1 MILKYNLFLFRTF
14 PETNDWMGVWGKHL
28 KSPCFKTIR
37 SYQKINHLPG
47 SFRIGR
53 KDSCWKNLQRQM
65 KKHSNREFG
74 FMPRTYVIPND
85 LGALRKRWPVYA
97 QRNTKWIIK
106 PPASARGAG
115 IRVVNRW
122 GQIPKRR
129 PLIVQK

>member
-1 MILKYNLFLFRTF
+1 
-14 PETNDWMGVWGKHL
+14 
-28 KSPCFKTIR
+28 
-37 SYQKINHLPG
+37 
-47 SFRIGR
+47 
-53 KDSCWKNLQRQM
+53 
-65 KKHSNREFG
+65 
-74 FMPRTYVIPND
+74 MPRTYVIPND

-129 PLIVQK
+129 PLIVQKYVYDLKLFESLYHHTFFI